1 MRIKQMVTRDAI
13 FWLADKFS
21 FSAPEEMCNEQCG
34 EYAYW
39 CQGEK
44 GLRKKK
50 SNRLSRKGEKTFKAG
65 NQILVLQKVYM
76 FLFQSKVYARTDA
89 CKAKHTWNFRGVNQ
103 TLIKR
108 KRGLLKVVE
117 LEKRQRFGRNLGRSL
132 FRAVHFWDERVGWK
146 ILFER
151 SRFLRQLNVRPSFI
165 RVVSSALLLFNPMR

>member
-34 EYAYW
+34 ENAYW
-39 CQGEK
+39 CQGVK

-89 CKAKHTWNFRGVNQ
+89 CKALHTWNFRGVNQ
-103 TLIKR
+103 TLSKAKER
-108 KRGLLKVVE
+108 FTQGCWVGEKTKVRTQLRV
-117 LEKRQRFGRNLGRSL
+117 L
-132 FRAVHFWDERVGWK
+132 FISCCAFLGWK
-146 ILFER
+146 SWLKNSVWEVTIPAPTECTSVIY
-151 SRFLRQLNVRPSFI
+151 SRC
-165 RVVSSALLLFNPMR
+165 

>member
-1 MRIKQMVTRDAI
+1 MRIKQMVTRDAT

-39 CQGEK
+39 FQGEK

-76 FLFQSKVYARTDA
+76 FLFQSKVCARTDA
-89 CKAKHTWNFRGVNQ
+89 CKALHTWNFRGMNQ
-103 TLIKR
+103 TLSKAKER
-108 KRGLLKVVE
+108 FTQGSWVGEKTKVRTQ
-117 LEKRQRFGRNLGRSL
+117 LRAL
-132 FRAVHFWDERVGWK
+132 FISCCAFLGWK
-146 ILFER
+146 SWLKNSVWEVTILAPTECTSVIY
-151 SRFLRQLNVRPSFI
+151 SRC
-165 RVVSSALLLFNPMR
+165 